1 MKNLFFTIIFF
12 ISGFMLAQKVKVLD
26 QQTGKIVKNTT
37 IFNDKETI
45 NITTDI
51 NGFADISEFKNNEIV
66 VFSHL
71 SYAVL
76 RIKKSIIKSKNY
88 IIYLTKESEQLDEV
102 VISLFKKE
110 EKTARIAEQIAVLN
124 ARDIQKVSP
133 QTSADLLATIPG
145 IKVQKSQFGGGS
157 PVIRGMES
165 NRVLLVVDGVRMNNA
180 IYRKGHLQSS
190 ITVTPNMLDKTEVV
204 FGPSSVVYGSD
215 ALGGVIHYYTK
226 TPKLSQENEVE
237 SQLFSRFSTVNQ
249 EVTTNV
255 SAEIRK
261 ENWASLT
268 SVSYSDFGDL
278 KAGKNRSHGFKDWGR
293 VFFFSENIN
302 GNYNE
307 NPTKNSNSNIQRN
320 TGYKQTD
327 ILQKFFIPLSKNTD
341 LKVNIQYSTSSD
353 IPRFDRLAEL
363 KDGELKFAE
372 WFYGPQKRFLASTQ
386 LILNPSKSWLESGVI
401 TAAYQNLEESR
412 IQRKFGSLNRFY
424 REEAVDVF
432 SLNGDFSIALTA
444 DKRRTL
450 SYGFEFA
457 YNDVNSNAYGKEL
470 NIVNGEIDG
479 FSNDFKAQ
487 SRYPDGGSNY
497 LSSAAYIDYR
507 QDINSKSTLNSGI
520 RFTNTNLNATWKD
533 QTFIHLAETN
543 IQANHSAVTATLGY
557 VYKPNKNWQINS
569 VISSGFR
576 APNIDDIG
584 RVREKAGTV
593 TVPNVSVTP
602 EFAYN
607 AEIGVQKYFND
618 KKFRFGANIYY
629 TLLDNYIQRDFVYN
643 INGSIKQV
651 EFDGEFGSAIS
662 NQNKDKAYITGFTAN
677 YLGKI
682 SNSWRT
688 SGFITYTK
696 GKTYDTNEPMS
707 SIPPLFGQFELN
719 HKVDRFEL
727 GAAIR
732 FNSKKNIKDFNITEG
747 IDNHDLTPIVNE
759 NTTEDLL
766 KYAGSPSWIT
776 AGLNFR
782 FMVNNNFSVLARL
795 DNLLNEHYI
804 EFASG
809 VASPGRNLSV
819 SFMVNF

>member
-1 MKNLFFTIIFF
+1 M
-12 ISGFMLAQKVKVLD
+12 
-26 QQTGKIVKNTT
+26 
-37 IFNDKETI
+37 
-45 NITTDI
+45 
-51 NGFADISEFKNNEIV
+51 
-66 VFSHL
+66 
-71 SYAVL
+71 
-76 RIKKSIIKSKNY
+76 
-88 IIYLTKESEQLDEV
+88 
-102 VISLFKKE
+102 
-110 EKTARIAEQIAVLN
+110 
-124 ARDIQKVSP
+124 
-133 QTSADLLATIPG
+133 
-145 IKVQKSQFGGGS
+145 
-157 PVIRGMES
+157 
-165 NRVLLVVDGVRMNNA
+165 
-180 IYRKGHLQSS
+180 
-190 ITVTPNMLDKTEVV
+190 
-204 FGPSSVVYGSD
+204 
-215 ALGGVIHYYTK
+215 
-226 TPKLSQENEVE
+226 
-237 SQLFSRFSTVNQ
+237 
-249 EVTTNV
+249 
-255 SAEIRK
+255 
-261 ENWASLT
+261 
-268 SVSYSDFGDL
+268 
-278 KAGKNRSHGFKDWGR
+278 
-293 VFFFSENIN
+293 
-302 GNYNE
+302 
-307 NPTKNSNSNIQRN
+307 
-320 TGYKQTD
+320 
-327 ILQKFFIPLSKNTD
+327 
-341 LKVNIQYSTSSD
+341 
-353 IPRFDRLAEL
+353 L
-363 KDGELKFAE
+363 KDGDLKFAE

-386 LILNPSKSWLESGVI
+386 LILNPSKRWLESGVI
-401 TAAYQNLEESR
+401 TAAYQNLKESR

-479 FSNDFKAQ
+479 FSNDFKVQ
-487 SRYPDGGSNY
+487 SRYPDGGSKY

-520 RFTNTNLNATWKD
+520 RFTNTNLNAKWID

-576 APNIDDIG
+576 SPNIDDIG

-618 KKFRFGANIYY
+618 KKFRVGVNIYY

-643 INGSIKQV
+643 TNGSIKQV
-651 EFDGEFGSAIS
+651 EFDGEFGNAVS
-662 NQNKDKAYITGFTAN
+662 NQNKDNAYITGFTAN

-719 HKVDRFEL
+719 HKVDRFEF

-732 FNSKKNIKDFNITEG
+732 FNAKKNIKDFNITEG

-759 NTTEDLL
+759 NATEDLL
-766 KYAGSPSWIT
+766 KYGGSPSWIT

-782 FMVNNNFSVLARL
+782 FVVNNNFSVLARL
-795 DNLLNEHYI
+795 DNLLDQHYI

-819 SFMVNF
+819 SFMANF